1 MGASF
6 KIDDADF
13 QAWAERVKNKA
24 TASKVRPF
32 IEKSLEN
39 VGEQALRQLKTN
51 TPVDTGNLR
60 RGWVSEGSSY
70 GDGGWQVKLAN
81 HVEYAYFV
89 ENGHRTRGG
98 NGWVPGQFFMKRSTE
113 TIQRQLPQLIDPAL
127 YAFRAMFE

>member
-13 QAWAERVKNKA
+13 QAWADRVKKKA
-24 TASKVRPF
+24 TAAKVRPF

-39 VGEQALRQLKTN
+39 VGEKALGQLKTD
-51 TPVDTGNLR
+51 TPSKTGKLR

-70 GDGGWQVKLAN
+70 GAGGWQVTLAN
-81 HVEYAYFV
+81 HTTYAYFV

-98 NGWVPGQFFMKRSTE
+98 NGWVPGRFFMKSSTE
-113 TIQRQLPQLIDPAL
+113 TIKRQLPELIDPAL
-127 YAFRAMFE
+127 YVFRSMFE

>member
-6 KIDDADF
+6 KVDDADF
-13 QAWAERVKNKA
+13 QAWADRVKNKA

>member
-6 KIDDADF
+6 KVDDADF
-13 QAWAERVKNKA
+13 QAWANRVKSKA
-24 TASKVRPF
+24 TAAKVRPH
-32 IEKSLEN
+32 IEKTVKN

-70 GDGGWQVKLAN
+70 GAGGWQVKLAN

-89 ENGHRTRGG
+89 ENGHRTKGG
-98 NGWVPGQFFMKRSTE
+98 NGWVPGQFFMKSSTE
-113 TIQRQLPQLIDPAL
+113 TIKRRLPELIDPAL
-127 YAFRAMFE
+127 YVFREMFE

>member
-1 MGASF
+1 MGSSF

-13 QAWAERVKNKA
+13 QAWADRVKKKA

-39 VGEQALRQLKTN
+39 VGEKALRQLKKN

-70 GDGGWQVKLAN
+70 VAGSWQVKLAN

-89 ENGHRTRGG
+89 ENGHRTKGG
-98 NGWVPGQFFMKRSTE
+98 NGWVPGQFFMKSSTE
-113 TIQRQLPQLIDPAL
+113 TIKRQLPELIDPAL
-127 YAFRAMFE
+127 YVFREMFE

>member
-6 KIDDADF
+6 KVDDADF
-13 QAWAERVKNKA
+13 QAWASRVKNKA
-24 TASKVRPF
+24 TAAKVRPF

-70 GDGGWQVKLAN
+70 GAGGWQVKLAN

-98 NGWVPGQFFMKRSTE
+98 KGWVPGRFFMKSSTE
-113 TIQRQLPQLIDPAL
+113 TIKRQLPELIDPAL
-127 YAFRAMFE
+127 YVFRSMFE

>member
-1 MGASF
+1 MGSSF

-13 QAWAERVKNKA
+13 QAWADRVKKKA

-39 VGEQALRQLKTN
+39 VGEKALRQLKKN

-70 GDGGWQVKLAN
+70 VAGSWQVKLAN

-89 ENGHRTRGG
+89 ENGHRTKGG
-98 NGWVPGQFFMKRSTE
+98 NGWVPGQFFMKSSTE
-113 TIQRQLPQLIDPAL
+113 TIKRQLPELIDPAL
-127 YAFRAMFE
+127 YVFRSMFE

>member
-13 QAWAERVKNKA
+13 QAWADRVKSNADKA
-24 TASKVRPF
+24 RPF

-39 VGEQALRQLKTN
+39 VGEQALGQLKAN
-51 TPVDTGNLR
+51 TPVDTGRLR

-70 GDGGWQVKLAN
+70 GAGGWQVKLSN
-81 HVEYAYFV
+81 NVEYAYYV

-98 NGWVPGQFFMKRSTE
+98 SGWVPGQFFMKISTE
-113 TIQRQLPQLIDPAL
+113 TIKHQIPQLIDPAL
-127 YAFRAMFE
+127 NAFQNLLE

>member
-6 KIDDADF
+6 KIDDAEF
-13 QAWAERVKNKA
+13 QAWADSVKNKA
-24 TASKVRPF
+24 TAAKIRPL

-39 VGEQALRQLKTN
+39 AGEQALRQLKAN

-70 GDGGWQVKLAN
+70 SAGGWQVKLAN

-89 ENGHRTRGG
+89 ENGHRTKGG
-98 NGWVPGQFFMKRSTE
+98 RGWVPGQFFMKNSTE
-113 TIQRQLPQLIDPAL
+113 TIKRQLPQLIDPAL
-127 YAFRAMFE
+127 YAFQSMFE

>member
-6 KIDDADF
+6 KIDDTDF
-13 QAWAERVKNKA
+13 QAWADRVKKKA

-70 GDGGWQVKLAN
+70 GAGGWQVKLAN

-127 YAFRAMFE
+127 YVFRSMFE

>member
-13 QAWAERVKNKA
+13 QAWADRVKKKA
-24 TASKVRPF
+24 TAAKVRPF

-70 GDGGWQVKLAN
+70 GAGGWQVKLAN

-98 NGWVPGQFFMKRSTE
+98 NGWVPGQFFMKNSTE
-113 TIQRQLPQLIDPAL
+113 AIQRQLPQLIDPAL
-127 YAFRAMFE
+127 YVFRSMLE

>member
-13 QAWAERVKNKA
+13 QAWADRVKNKA

-51 TPVDTGNLR
+51 APVDTGNLR

-70 GDGGWQVKLAN
+70 GDGGWQGKLAN
-81 HVEYAYFV
+81 HVVYAYFV

-98 NGWVPGQFFMKRSTE
+98 NGCVPGQFFMKRSTE

>member
-13 QAWAERVKNKA
+13 QAWADRVKKKA

-113 TIQRQLPQLIDPAL
+113 AIQRQLPQLIDPAL

>member
-13 QAWAERVKNKA
+13 QAWADSVKKKA
-24 TASKVRPF
+24 TAAEVRPF
-32 IEKSLEN
+32 IEKSLVN

-70 GDGGWQVKLAN
+70 GDGCWQVKLAN
-81 HVEYAYFV
+81 HVEYAYYV

-98 NGWVPGQFFMKRSTE
+98 KGWVPGQFFMKRSTE
-113 TIQRQLPQLIDPAL
+113 TIQRNLPKLIDPAL
-127 YAFRAMFE
+127 YVFRDLFE

>member
-13 QAWAERVKNKA
+13 QAWADRVKKKA

-60 RGWVSEGSSY
+60 RGWVSEGSRY
-70 GDGGWQVKLAN
+70 GAGVWQVKLAN

-113 TIQRQLPQLIDPAL
+113 TIQRQLPELIDPAL
-127 YAFRAMFE
+127 YVFREMFE